1 MSRHNRIPQVRV
13 LHIYQNIHN
22 SMLSNYR
29 LLITQFVV
37 LSGARLAMSGYRIQ
51 SD

>member
-1 MSRHNRIPQVRV
+1 MSKHNRIPQVRV

-22 SMLSNYR
+22 SMLRNCR
-29 LLITQFVV
+29 LPNTQFVV
-37 LSGARLAMSGYRIQ
+37 LRDSRLAMSGYRIQ

>member
-1 MSRHNRIPQVRV
+1 MSRHNRMPQVRV

-22 SMLSNYR
+22 SMLRNYR
-29 LLITQFVV
+29 LLNTQFVM
-37 LSGARLAMSGYRIQ
+37 LRGSMLAMSGYRIQ